1 MGAQWVHSTHSQ
13 LPSSASAMA
22 TTCLGAA
29 SPVGRATRWPHPN
42 NSPGTGHGSRHPR
55 DGAARSRDPLA
66 GLPSLPADLQ
76 LCDDPGGRV
85 RRLDER
91 LRKAVNRTA
100 AVLSGLWQGGL
111 EGVPSGA
118 YDAGS
123 DQLASWDS
131 ASQLQREVLFG
142 LVERHRGF
150 CPPRAIR
157 RRVRRLLPRSR
168 GSLQEERTA
177 RATRCWHPLEHLLFF
192 HEEPCARP

>member
-1 MGAQWVHSTHSQ
+1 MCVRAQWVHSTHSQ

-22 TTCLGAA
+22 TTSSGAA
-29 SPVGRATRWPHPN
+29 SPAGRAARWPHPN
-42 NSPGTGHGSRHPR
+42 NPPGTGHGSRHPR
-55 DGAARSRDPLA
+55 DCSARSRDPLA

-76 LCDDPGGRV
+76 LCDEPGGRV

-91 LRKAVNRTA
+91 LRRAANRTA

-118 YDAGS
+118 YDAGLH
-123 DQLASWDS
+123 QLASWAS

-150 CPPRAIR
+150 CPPRDTPPGAEAFASLTR
-157 RRVRRLLPRSR
+157 QPAGGAYGQGHEVQAPSGALALLP
-168 GSLQEERTA
+168 
-177 RATRCWHPLEHLLFF
+177 
-192 HEEPCARP
+192 